1 MTDQK
6 TTGQKTA
13 GQKSAGP
20 DLDGLP
26 ADPTT
31 APFWRAARER
41 RLVVQRCTAC
51 GAHQFYPRPFCLMCS
66 ASALEWV
73 EVSGRATVYS
83 KTTVRIPV
91 IDELTP
97 PYVVAIVTLDE
108 GPRLTTNLV
117 GDEPAIGDRVSL
129 TWRERADL
137 PPLPVFQ
144 RLDGGAVPRSDDH
157 GSGDQSAAQRGA
169 R

>member
-1 MTDQK
+1 MSDQK
-6 TTGQKTA
+6 TNGA
-13 GQKSAGP
+13 

-26 ADPTT
+26 PDPTT
-31 APFWRAARER
+31 APFWQAAREH

-51 GAHQFYPRPFCLMCS
+51 GAHQFYPRPFCLACS
-66 ASALEWV
+66 SLALEWV

-91 IDELTP
+91 IAEMPP

-117 GDEPAIGDRVSL
+117 GGELEIGDRVSV
-129 TWRERADL
+129 TWRERTDL

-144 RLDGGAVPRSDDH
+144 RLGDNGADPGGNQPAS
-157 GSGDQSAAQRGA
+157 QTGA
-169 R
+169 G

>member
-6 TTGQKTA
+6 TER
-13 GQKSAGP
+13 P
-20 DLDGLP
+20 DLEGLP

-31 APFWRAARER
+31 APFWRAARQH
-41 RLVVQRCTAC
+41 RLVVQRCTSC
-51 GAHQFYPRPFCLMCS
+51 GARQFYPRPFCLGCFGLD
-66 ASALEWV
+66 LEWV

-91 IDELTP
+91 VDELTP
-97 PYVVAIVTLDE
+97 PYVVGIVILDE

-117 GDEPAIGDRVSL
+117 GGEPEIGDRVSV
-129 TWRERADL
+129 TWRERAGL

-144 RLDGGAVPRSDDH
+144 RVDTDGG
-157 GSGDQSAAQRGA
+157 G
-169 R
+169 